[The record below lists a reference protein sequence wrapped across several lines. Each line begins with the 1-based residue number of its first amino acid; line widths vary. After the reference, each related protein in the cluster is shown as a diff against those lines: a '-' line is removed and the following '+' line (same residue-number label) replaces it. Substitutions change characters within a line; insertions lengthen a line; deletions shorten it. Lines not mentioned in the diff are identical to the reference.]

1 MHAFS
6 RRRLLQALP
15 LATFASS
22 FHLHVRSQ
30 ESKKSWIT
38 GNPAIDKPREI
49 AINLLKPTQAQ
60 IEHAWELHFGSVV
73 FESYGFAPRCAIDA
87 EAMNEA
93 IQGGASAAE
102 ISDLRESMSMNRNA
116 TSERDSVD
124 NAAEAD
130 LLMPV

>member
-60 IEHAWELHFGSVV
+60 I
-73 FESYGFAPRCAIDA
+73 
-87 EAMNEA
+87 
-93 IQGGASAAE
+93 
-102 ISDLRESMSMNRNA
+102 
-116 TSERDSVD
+116 
-124 NAAEAD
+124 
-130 LLMPV
+130 